1 VIVSGDLGEDERG
14 ADPVHLL
21 ISGFVGVV
29 DGADD
34 MIRREA
40 VGSAGGERGARVA
53 DDREVLELVQG
64 ERVVEGLEDP
74 NSLLLHV
81 PDDPRHQRVGGAW
94 DMPRVR
100 GGCRNV
106 IAGRSRI
113 SSISYRPFRKTYP
126 ALLTLQPWL
135 MVSIHDAFM
144 LG

>member
-1 VIVSGDLGEDERG
+1 MSGG

-81 PDDPRHQRVGGAW
+81 QTTPGISGLGGPGTCRGSAGAVG
-94 DMPRVR
+94 
-100 GGCRNV
+100 
-106 IAGRSRI
+106 
-113 SSISYRPFRKTYP
+113 T
-126 ALLTLQPWL
+126 
-135 MVSIHDAFM
+135 
-144 LG
+144 

>member
-1 VIVSGDLGEDERG
+1 MTKPGVLAPGADEVVAPGLEVCRDRLGDLGEDERG

-34 MIRREA
+34 MIRRET

-81 PDDPRHQRVGGAW
+81 PDDPRHQRVGGG
-94 DMPRVR
+94 PGTCR
-100 GGCRNV
+100 GS
-106 IAGRSRI
+106 AGAVG
-113 SSISYRPFRKTYP
+113 T
-126 ALLTLQPWL
+126 
-135 MVSIHDAFM
+135 
-144 LG
+144 